1 MHGDWSFRLRVVSL
15 MHQSIPAAPPSPP
28 PPGYCGTLV
37 RLFSPGGGTFANF
50 AMPGDRT
57 FANPGASPE
66 LLTLGFLSKY
76 YYTEEFTGKT
86 SRLAHLIGRSGWSWN
101 SIDGCITSHSL
112 TSYDIP
118 LRSKMSAAHVYPS
131 FSQP

>member
-15 MHQSIPAAPPSPP
+15 MHQSIPGAPPSSPPPP

-37 RLFSPGGGTFANF
+37 RLFSPGGGAFANF

-86 SRLAHLIGRSGWSWN
+86 SRLAHLVGRSGWQGGAG
-101 SIDGCITSHSL
+101 IQL
-112 TSYDIP
+112 TD
-118 LRSKMSAAHVYPS
+118 A
-131 FSQP
+131 